1 MRFLSLAI
9 LLLLT
14 VPATA
19 QTAGG
24 VAQSGHFSTLGS
36 SKHLVPT
43 K

>member
-1 MRFLSLAI
+1 MKFLSLAI

-14 VPATA
+14 ASASA

-24 VAQSGHFSTLGS
+24 IAQSGHFSS
-36 SKHLVPT
+36 YAKAKQSPT